1 MLINSINNVSFGR
14 ALKPE
19 EIRRFSAVCNEGKK
33 LAGQTGQSIFI
44 VHDACLPQSKESN
57 TGVGNIS
64 SKDSQEFFTYMK
76 QYLGFNRVEVLPGG
90 ELKPNNGLYCPY
102 SSSCLS
108 LGNHQINLE
117 LLTQDKF
124 GKILLPEEYKQVID
138 ANTAPNKETIVNYNN
153 VMIDGSAQEEALKKA
168 FARFKNLDEQAQ
180 LKKDF
185 RKFISEN
192 DDWLEPK
199 AIYRILSQKYGIDD
213 YNFWNEIDKQ
223 LYENSTNL
231 ENRSARI
238 REILKES
245 PDDAEYYKFKQF
257 LADKHLTIGRKQL
270 NNIGV
275 QLIGDCEINFSK
287 DEIWANPNAFKQDE
301 FIGEREWKVLSLDY
315 DKIKDRDSASA
326 KLLKCK
332 VELHARRYDAIRFD
346 VGWSYVVPEKYGSLK
361 NIQPK
366 ELGDDVLNLI
376 EETVKEVKGKDYDLN
391 NLIYEFQGGK
401 IFKKEYQNGVFVQTG
416 KLIEAVEKRVGVYD
430 TSYMHENLFDPWGSN
445 DGFLKRGWSPDKFV
459 VGVSNHD
466 TQPLRQIANNIYD
479 SAAIGNDKYHKEPAI
494 APLAKILKLDESS
507 LYDPVEFAKAKWAE
521 PMMAKNNMMFYMD
534 VFGREERFN
543 MHQLNTTVHPEK
555 NFAYKIPVN
564 YKEAYHKAVQEGY
577 GFNIMDSL
585 EKVFKAKGLDKTQP
599 KLYKEIV
606 KFRDILYENDGV
618 KLAKKTMQ
626 TNKYPK
632 LVLLAAAAIITAG
645 TAITVFFTKKNKNNP
660 LKSNIHTSDS
670 NTYSQTLTAS
680 NNGEKNT
687 GIKSNIAS
695 IGISFNDFMNKSS
708 K

>member
-1 MLINSINNVSFGR
+1 M
-14 ALKPE
+14 
-19 EIRRFSAVCNEGKK
+19 
-33 LAGQTGQSIFI
+33 
-44 VHDACLPQSKESN
+44 
-57 TGVGNIS
+57 
-64 SKDSQEFFTYMK
+64 
-76 QYLGFNRVEVLPGG
+76 
-90 ELKPNNGLYCPY
+90 
-102 SSSCLS
+102 
-108 LGNHQINLE
+108 
-117 LLTQDKF
+117 
-124 GKILLPEEYKQVID
+124 
-138 ANTAPNKETIVNYNN
+138 
-153 VMIDGSAQEEALKKA
+153 
-168 FARFKNLDEQAQ
+168 
-180 LKKDF
+180 
-185 RKFISEN
+185 
-192 DDWLEPK
+192 
-199 AIYRILSQKYGIDD
+199 
-213 YNFWNEIDKQ
+213 
-223 LYENSTNL
+223 
-231 ENRSARI
+231 
-238 REILKES
+238 
-245 PDDAEYYKFKQF
+245 
-257 LADKHLTIGRKQL
+257 
-270 NNIGV
+270 
-275 QLIGDCEINFSK
+275 
-287 DEIWANPNAFKQDE
+287 
-301 FIGEREWKVLSLDY
+301 
-315 DKIKDRDSASA
+315 
-326 KLLKCK
+326 
-332 VELHARRYDAIRFD
+332 ELHARRYDAIRFD

-391 NLIYEFQGGK
+391 NLIYEFQGGQ
-401 IFKKEYQNGVFVQTG
+401 IFKKEYQNGVLVQTG
-416 KLIEAVEKRVGVYD
+416 KLIEAVKKRVGVYD
-430 TSYMHENLFDPWGSN
+430 TSYMHEKLFDPWGSN
-445 DGFLKRGWSPDKFV
+445 DGFLKRGWSPDKFI

-479 SAAIGNDKYHKEPAI
+479 SAAIGNDRYHKEPAI
-494 APLAKILKLDESS
+494 APLSKILKLDESS

-585 EKVFKAKGLDKTQP
+585 EKVFKAKGLDKTKP

-618 KLAKKTMQ
+618 KLKKKKLKFRDIIYKNDGLKLTKKTIQ

-660 LKSNIHTSDS
+660 LKSNIQTSDS
-670 NTYSQTLTAS
+670 KTYGQTLPAS

-687 GIKSNIAS
+687 GIKSNVAS